1 MSGKCIN
8 DNFLIDNKQIQNI
21 FYYEELDE
29 LNILQLDAHAYVH
42 GRFLFYKKISYP
54 ISLFEIQLLKLESVL
69 RQSSQCLK
77 ITFKKEVSFLHAKDY
92 QLP

>member
-1 MSGKCIN
+1 MFFDYLSGKCIN

-42 GRFLFYKKISYP
+42 G
-54 ISLFEIQLLKLESVL
+54 
-69 RQSSQCLK
+69 
-77 ITFKKEVSFLHAKDY
+77 
-92 QLP
+92 